1 MTHTLS
7 VPQATPAASSKPRV
21 KRAGGPR
28 ERAAKPGHAAR
39 RHRKRMAAQRSRR
52 ALRQTALSGRRS
64 DERRPPSRL
73 RFRVPTHFETPSE
86 PRVKRPKAAR
96 TSGPNDRIGPRS
108 RHLRQVLANRL
119 PCLAASEPRP
129 LTRGRQAGRAAG
141 SPDFAAAPR
150 MRSNACS
157 FAVEDFLLADP
168 TVGRRR
174 EEGGDR
180 LGRGA
185 GETLPSDRVLHP
197 IGWHGRETGSTW
209 VGKRGQGLTAFASHL
224 AG

>member
-1 MTHTLS
+1 M
-7 VPQATPAASSKPRV
+7 
-21 KRAGGPR
+21 
-28 ERAAKPGHAAR
+28 
-39 RHRKRMAAQRSRR
+39 
-52 ALRQTALSGRRS
+52 
-64 DERRPPSRL
+64 
-73 RFRVPTHFETPSE
+73 
-86 PRVKRPKAAR
+86 KRPKAAR
-96 TSGPNDRIGPRS
+96 TSGSNAATLKQRFPSRSREGPNRVPPARMGIATTGRTFRAAGTSGPNDRIGPRS
-108 RHLRQVLANRL
+108 RNLRQVLANRL

-141 SPDFAAAPR
+141 SPDFAAAPRR